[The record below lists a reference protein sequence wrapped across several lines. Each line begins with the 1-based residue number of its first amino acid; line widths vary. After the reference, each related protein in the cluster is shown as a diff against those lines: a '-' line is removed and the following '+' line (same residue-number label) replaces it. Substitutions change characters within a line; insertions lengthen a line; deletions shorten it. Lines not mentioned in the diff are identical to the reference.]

1 MLRLSVIFAYTFPH
15 HGLWRITM
23 THTATAKADIE
34 TLLEIMARLRDPEGG
49 CPWDQ
54 EQDFRSIAPYTLEEA
69 YEVVDAIERDAR
81 EDLQDELGD
90 LLFQVVYHARMA
102 EEAGWF
108 DFSDVARGICDK
120 LVRRHPH
127 VFAGETVAD
136 AEAQTVAWEQHK
148 DRERAAVIDSA
159 IAGVP
164 VALPALTRASKL
176 QKKAAR
182 VGFDWPE
189 IGGVIDKLEEE
200 LEELRAEIDRNAGH
214 AALEEEAGDLL
225 FAAVNLLRHAGVDP
239 ETALRRASDKFAW
252 RFRQVELRCLESGKA
267 VKEVSADVLDWH
279 WNAVKQ
285 QETGPAD

>member
-1 MLRLSVIFAYTFPH
+1 
-15 HGLWRITM
+15 M
-23 THTATAKADIE
+23 THTDTAKAGIE

-164 VALPALTRASKL
+164 VALPALTRACKL